1 MLSYN
6 NDFII
11 FKSKGKLMFPF
22 LFMKNIIIYI
32 FISFAYILL
41 VLLDKKII
49 QTDSKIFDFL
59 AKDYPSSVVQ
69 NYMESQKKWWWVS
82 YVTTPVLIGI
92 KVLLVAFC
100 LNFVKIISEKLEDV
114 KFRDILTVVLIAEF
128 VFVIAGFYKFFNFY
142 LIDTDYTLET
152 LQTYYPLSLINYKEA
167 ISTEKWL
174 AYPLQLA
181 NVFELMYW
189 GVLAWGI
196 WQLAD
201 KKISYQRSLGYVAL
215 TYGVGLLFWVGVVC
229 FLILSVSY

>member
-1 MLSYN
+1 MKN
-6 NDFII
+6 
-11 FKSKGKLMFPF
+11 F
-22 LFMKNIIIYI
+22 LFYI
-32 FISFAYILL
+32 ALISIYILL
-41 VLLDKKII
+41 IILNRIYI
-49 QTDSKIFDFL
+49 QTDSKMFDFL

-82 YVTTPVLIGI
+82 YAVTPVLIGI

-128 VFVIAGFYKFFNFY
+128 VFIIAGFYKFFNFY

>member
-1 MLSYN
+1 
-6 NDFII
+6 
-11 FKSKGKLMFPF
+11 
-22 LFMKNIIIYI
+22 MKNA
-32 FISFAYILL
+32 SLLLL
-41 VLLDKKII
+41 VIFFSLILIYLDKTYIT
-49 QTDSKIFDFL
+49 TDSKIFDFL

-69 NYMESQKKWWWVS
+69 NYMDSQKKWWWVS
-82 YVTTPVLIGI
+82 YAITPIMIGI

-100 LNFVKIISEKLEDV
+100 LNFVKIISEKLENV
-114 KFRDILTVVLIAEF
+114 KFRDILFVVLIAEF

-142 LIDTDYTLET
+142 LVDTDYTLET
-152 LQTYYPLSLINYKEA
+152 LQTYYPLSLINFKEA

>member
-1 MLSYN
+1 MRNLTLFF
-6 NDFII
+6 FIC
-11 FKSKGKLMFPF
+11 LF
-22 LFMKNIIIYI
+22 LI
-32 FISFAYILL
+32 ILL
-41 VLLDKKII
+41 FLDKTYIS
-49 QTDSKIFDFL
+49 TDSKIFDFL

-100 LNFVKIISEKLEDV
+100 LNFVKIISEKLENV
-114 KFRDILTVVLIAEF
+114 KFRDILFVVLIAEF

-142 LIDTDYTLET
+142 LVETDYTLET
-152 LQTYYPLSLINYKEA
+152 LQTYYPLSLINFKEA

-181 NVFELMYW
+181 NIFEIMYW

>member
-1 MLSYN
+1 MKNASLLLLV
-6 NDFII
+6 II
-11 FKSKGKLMFPF
+11 FSLI
-22 LFMKNIIIYI
+22 LIYLDN
-32 FISFAYILL
+32 AYI
-41 VLLDKKII
+41 
-49 QTDSKIFDFL
+49 TTSSKIFDFL

-69 NYMESQKKWWWVS
+69 SYMESQKKWWWVS
-82 YVTTPVLIGI
+82 YVITPIMIGI

-100 LNFVKIISEKLEDV
+100 LNFVKIISEKLEQV
-114 KFRDILTVVLIAEF
+114 KFRDILTIVLMAEF

-142 LIDTDYTLET
+142 LVDTDYTLET
-152 LQTYYPLSLINYKEA
+152 LQTYYPLSLINFKEA

-215 TYGVGLLFWVGVVC
+215 TYGIGLLFWVGVVC

>member
-1 MLSYN
+1 MNKNNLLLSLT
-6 NDFII
+6 II
-11 FKSKGKLMFPF
+11 FFYLILTFVDKT
-22 LFMKNIIIYI
+22 
-32 FISFAYILL
+32 FIVSE
-41 VLLDKKII
+41 
-49 QTDSKIFDFL
+49 SKIFDYL

-82 YVTTPVLIGI
+82 YAVTPVLIGI

-128 VFVIAGFYKFFNFY
+128 VFIIAGFYKFFNFY

-215 TYGVGLLFWVGVVC
+215 TYGIGLLFWVGVVC

>member
-1 MLSYN
+1 MIKN
-6 NDFII
+6 NF
-11 FKSKGKLMFPF
+11 
-22 LFMKNIIIYI
+22 YI
-32 FISFAYILL
+32 FLIVLFAHIFILYFTSYFL
-41 VLLDKKII
+41 EINSKII
-49 QTDSKIFDFL
+49 DFL

-114 KFRDILTVVLIAEF
+114 QFRDILTVVLIAEF
-128 VFVIAGFYKFFNFY
+128 VFIIAGFYKFFNFY

>member
-1 MLSYN
+1 MKKFSIFLS
-6 NDFII
+6 II
-11 FKSKGKLMFPF
+11 FL
-22 LFMKNIIIYI
+22 N
-32 FISFAYILL
+32 ILL
-41 VLLDKKII
+41 LYLDSIYV
-49 QTDSKIFDFL
+49 TTSSKIFDFL

-82 YVTTPVLIGI
+82 YVATPFLIGI

-100 LNFVKIISEKLEDV
+100 LNFVKIISEKLEQV
-114 KFRDILTVVLIAEF
+114 KFRDILTVVLMAEF

-142 LIDTDYTLET
+142 LIETDYTLET
-152 LQTYYPLSLINYKEA
+152 LQTYYPLSLINFKEA

-174 AYPLQLA
+174 AYPLQLC
-181 NVFELMYW
+181 NLFELIYW

-196 WQLAD
+196 WELTN

-215 TYGVGLLFWVGVVC
+215 TYGIGLLFWVGVVC

>member
-1 MLSYN
+1 MRNLTLFF
-6 NDFII
+6 FI
-11 FKSKGKLMFPF
+11 F
-22 LFMKNIIIYI
+22 LFLI
-32 FISFAYILL
+32 ILL
-41 VLLDKKII
+41 FLDKTYIS
-49 QTDSKIFDFL
+49 TDSKIFDFL
-59 AKDYPSSVVQ
+59 AKDYPSEFVR

-100 LNFVKIISEKLEDV
+100 LNFVKIISEKLENV
-114 KFRDILTVVLIAEF
+114 KFRDILFVVLIAEF

-142 LIDTDYTLET
+142 LVDTDYTLET

-174 AYPLQLA
+174 AYPLQLL

>member
-1 MLSYN
+1 MKFLFKHKVKKIFSL
-6 NDFII
+6 II
-11 FKSKGKLMFPF
+11 FSSL
-22 LFMKNIIIYI
+22 
-32 FISFAYILL
+32 ILL
-41 VLLDKKII
+41 IFLDKTYIS
-49 QTDSKIFDFL
+49 TDSKIFDFL

-69 NYMESQKKWWWVS
+69 SYMESQKKWWWVS
-82 YVTTPVLIGI
+82 YVITPIMIGI

-100 LNFVKIISEKLEDV
+100 LNFVKIISEKLEQV
-114 KFRDILTVVLIAEF
+114 KFRDILTIVLMAEF

-142 LIDTDYTLET
+142 LIETDYTLET

>member
-1 MLSYN
+1 
-6 NDFII
+6 
-11 FKSKGKLMFPF
+11 
-22 LFMKNIIIYI
+22 MKNSVQTVTIV
-32 FISFAYILL
+32 FFLNFLL
-41 VLLDKKII
+41 VYISKNGLDT
-49 QTDSKIFDFL
+49 QEKIFDFL

-82 YVTTPVLIGI
+82 YAVTPVLIGI

-174 AYPLQLA
+174 AYPLQLL

-201 KKISYQRSLGYVAL
+201 NKISYLRSFGYVAL
-215 TYGVGLLFWVGVVC
+215 TYGIGLLFWVGVVC

>member
-1 MLSYN
+1 MIKN
-6 NDFII
+6 NF
-11 FKSKGKLMFPF
+11 
-22 LFMKNIIIYI
+22 YI
-32 FISFAYILL
+32 FLIVLFAHIFILYFTSYFL
-41 VLLDKKII
+41 EINSKII
-49 QTDSKIFDFL
+49 DFL

-128 VFVIAGFYKFFNFY
+128 VFIIAGFYKFFNFY

-215 TYGVGLLFWVGVVC
+215 TYGIGLLFWVGVVC

>member
-1 MLSYN
+1 MIKN
-6 NDFII
+6 NF
-11 FKSKGKLMFPF
+11 
-22 LFMKNIIIYI
+22 YI
-32 FISFAYILL
+32 FLIVLFAHIFILYFTSYFL
-41 VLLDKKII
+41 EINSKII
-49 QTDSKIFDFL
+49 DFL

-69 NYMESQKKWWWVS
+69 NYIESQKKWWWVS

-114 KFRDILTVVLIAEF
+114 QFRDILTVVLIAEF
-128 VFVIAGFYKFFNFY
+128 VFIIAGFYKFFNFY

>member
-1 MLSYN
+1 MIKN
-6 NDFII
+6 NF
-11 FKSKGKLMFPF
+11 
-22 LFMKNIIIYI
+22 YI
-32 FISFAYILL
+32 FLIVLFAHIFILYFTSYFL
-41 VLLDKKII
+41 EINSKII
-49 QTDSKIFDFL
+49 DFL

-82 YVTTPVLIGI
+82 YAVTPVLIGI

-128 VFVIAGFYKFFNFY
+128 VFIIAGFYKFFNFY

>member
-1 MLSYN
+1 MIKN
-6 NDFII
+6 NF
-11 FKSKGKLMFPF
+11 
-22 LFMKNIIIYI
+22 YI
-32 FISFAYILL
+32 FLIVLFAHIFILYFTSYFL
-41 VLLDKKII
+41 EINSKII
-49 QTDSKIFDFL
+49 DFL

-69 NYMESQKKWWWVS
+69 NYIESQKKWWWVS

-128 VFVIAGFYKFFNFY
+128 VFIIAGFYKFFNFY
-142 LIDTDYTLET
+142 LVETDYTLET

>member
-1 MLSYN
+1 MNKNNLLLSLT
-6 NDFII
+6 II
-11 FKSKGKLMFPF
+11 FFYLILTFVDKT
-22 LFMKNIIIYI
+22 
-32 FISFAYILL
+32 FIVSE
-41 VLLDKKII
+41 
-49 QTDSKIFDFL
+49 SKIFDYL
-59 AKDYPSSVVQ
+59 ANKYPSSVVQ

-82 YVTTPVLIGI
+82 YAMIIVLIVT

-128 VFVIAGFYKFFNFY
+128 VFIIAGFYKFFNFY

-174 AYPLQLA
+174 AYPLQLV

-201 KKISYQRSLGYVAL
+201 NKISYLRSFGYVAL
-215 TYGVGLLFWVGVVC
+215 TYGIGLLFWVGVVC

>member
-1 MLSYN
+1 MRNY
-6 NDFII
+6 
-11 FKSKGKLMFPF
+11 F
-22 LFMKNIIIYI
+22 LCILCISIY
-32 FISFAYILL
+32 FFL
-41 VLLDKKII
+41 VYLDKSYIS
-49 QTDSKIFDFL
+49 TDSKIFDFL

-82 YVTTPVLIGI
+82 YAATPVLIGI

-100 LNFVKIISEKLEDV
+100 LNFVKIISEKLENV

-128 VFVIAGFYKFFNFY
+128 VFIIAGFYKFFNFY

>member
-1 MLSYN
+1 MIKN
-6 NDFII
+6 NF
-11 FKSKGKLMFPF
+11 
-22 LFMKNIIIYI
+22 YI
-32 FISFAYILL
+32 FLIVLFAHIFILYFTSYFL
-41 VLLDKKII
+41 EINSKII
-49 QTDSKIFDFL
+49 DFL

-128 VFVIAGFYKFFNFY
+128 VFIIAGFYKFFNFY

>member
-1 MLSYN
+1 MRIN
-6 NDFII
+6 
-11 FKSKGKLMFPF
+11 F
-22 LFMKNIIIYI
+22 LI
-32 FISFAYILL
+32 FISLIFINLL
-41 VLLDKKII
+41 LFYLESNFIR
-49 QTDSKIFDFL
+49 TDSKVFDFL

-82 YVTTPVLIGI
+82 YAVTPVLIGI

-100 LNFVKIISEKLEDV
+100 LNFVKIISEKLENV

-128 VFVIAGFYKFFNFY
+128 VFIIAGFYKFFNFY

-174 AYPLQLA
+174 AYPLQLL
-181 NVFELMYW
+181 NVFEIMYW

-196 WQLAD
+196 WQLVD

-215 TYGVGLLFWVGVVC
+215 TYGIGLLFWVGVVC

>member
-1 MLSYN
+1 MKKLLL
-6 NDFII
+6 FILI
-11 FKSKGKLMFPF
+11 ISLYSLLTF
-22 LFMKNIIIYI
+22 LDKIYI
-32 FISFAYILL
+32 T
-41 VLLDKKII
+41 
-49 QTDSKIFDFL
+49 TDSKMFDFL

-69 NYMESQKKWWWVS
+69 NYMDSQKKWWWVS
-82 YVTTPVLIGI
+82 YAVTPVLIGI

-114 KFRDILTVVLIAEF
+114 KFRDILFVVLIAEF
-128 VFVIAGFYKFFNFY
+128 VFIIAGFYKFFNFY

-181 NVFELMYW
+181 NIFEIMYW

>member
-1 MLSYN
+1 MRIN
-6 NDFII
+6 
-11 FKSKGKLMFPF
+11 F
-22 LFMKNIIIYI
+22 LI
-32 FISFAYILL
+32 FISLIFINLL
-41 VLLDKKII
+41 LFYLESNFIR
-49 QTDSKIFDFL
+49 TDSKVFDFL

-82 YVTTPVLIGI
+82 YAVTPVLIGI

-114 KFRDILTVVLIAEF
+114 QFRDILTVVLIAEF

-174 AYPLQLA
+174 AYPLQLV

-189 GVLAWGI
+189 GILAWGI
-196 WQLAD
+196 WELAD

-215 TYGVGLLFWVGVVC
+215 TYGIGLLFWVGVVC

>member
-1 MLSYN
+1 
-6 NDFII
+6 
-11 FKSKGKLMFPF
+11 
-22 LFMKNIIIYI
+22 MKNFYLFFLIITIYL
-32 FISFAYILL
+32 FN
-41 VLLDKKII
+41 VLLNNYYV
-49 QTDSKIFDFL
+49 TTESKIFDFL

-82 YVTTPVLIGI
+82 YAVTPVLIGI

-114 KFRDILTVVLIAEF
+114 KFRDILFVVLIAEF

-142 LIDTDYTLET
+142 LVDTDYTLET

>member
-1 MLSYN
+1 
-6 NDFII
+6 
-11 FKSKGKLMFPF
+11 
-22 LFMKNIIIYI
+22 MKNFYLFFLIITIYL
-32 FISFAYILL
+32 FN
-41 VLLDKKII
+41 VLLNNYYV
-49 QTDSKIFDFL
+49 TTESKIFDFL

-82 YVTTPVLIGI
+82 YAVTPVLIGI

-114 KFRDILTVVLIAEF
+114 KFRDILFVVLIAEF

-142 LIDTDYTLET
+142 LVETDYTLET

-181 NVFELMYW
+181 NIFELMYW